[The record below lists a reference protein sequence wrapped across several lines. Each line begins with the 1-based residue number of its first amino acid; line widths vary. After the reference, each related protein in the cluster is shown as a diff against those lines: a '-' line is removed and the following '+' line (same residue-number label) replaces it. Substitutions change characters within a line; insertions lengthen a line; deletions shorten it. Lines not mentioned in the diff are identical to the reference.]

1 MKKFFFLFM
10 LAILT
15 SCNTIRVTFDY
26 EKTADFSKYKTYN
39 YYSNIESGMSELD
52 NKRLFN
58 ALDEGLQNKG
68 LSLSETPDFFI
79 DIQTSQYQSANQS
92 SVGVGLGG
100 GGGNVGG
107 GVSVGIPV
115 GQASMNRQIIFE
127 FVDENGIGLFWQAV
141 SDSGYNPEA
150 SPEEREAQF
159 KAIVTKVLEGFPP
172 KSKAHLE

>member
-1 MKKFFFLFM
+1 MKKFFFPLVLVLFF
-10 LAILT
+10 
-15 SCNTIRVTFDY
+15 SCNTVRVTYDY

-39 YYSNIESGMSELD
+39 YYSNIQTGMSELD

-58 ALDEGLQNKG
+58 ILDEALKAKG
-68 LSLSETPDFFI
+68 LSLAQAPDFFI

-92 SVGVGLGG
+92 SVGLGMGG

-115 GQASMNRQIIFE
+115 GQAAMNRQIVFD
-127 FVDENGIGLFWQAV
+127 FVDEYGIGLFWQAI
-141 SDSGYNPEA
+141 SDSSYNSEA

-159 KAIVTKVLEGFPP
+159 KTIVEKVLEGFPP
-172 KSKAHLE
+172 KK